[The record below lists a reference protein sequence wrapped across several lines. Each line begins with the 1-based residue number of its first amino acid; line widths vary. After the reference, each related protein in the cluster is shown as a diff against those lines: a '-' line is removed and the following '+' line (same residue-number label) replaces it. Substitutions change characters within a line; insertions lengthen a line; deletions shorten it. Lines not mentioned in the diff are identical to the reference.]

1 MDDIAFASDSF
12 KDHFDILMQ
21 FLSKCRAAKLSITPS
36 KMKLFQKEFVFA
48 GARLSQEG
56 VKPNL
61 NKVAAVIDFP
71 CPEMIHDAVAVATG
85 LPNLG
90 AHVT

>member
-1 MDDIAFASDSF
+1 M
-12 KDHFDILMQ
+12 
-21 FLSKCRAAKLSITPS
+21 
-36 KMKLFQKEFVFA
+36 FA

-61 NKVAAVIDFP
+61 DKVAAVIDFP
-71 CPEMIHDAVAVATG
+71 CLEMICDAVAVATG